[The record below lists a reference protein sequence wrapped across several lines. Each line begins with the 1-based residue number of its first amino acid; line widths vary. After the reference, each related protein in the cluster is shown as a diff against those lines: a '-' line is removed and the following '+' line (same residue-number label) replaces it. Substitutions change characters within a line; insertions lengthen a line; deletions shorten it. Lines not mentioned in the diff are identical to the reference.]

1 MILSDFVVT
10 NLDDEKVI
18 DQKIEERFTIE
29 SLVTIAPRPIETLE
43 SNEELEIKSLESL
56 EHVRNTKI
64 SIASISS
71 F

>member
-1 MILSDFVVT
+1 MISSDFVVT

-56 EHVRNTKI
+56 EHVRKTEI